1 MMKASIKKMA
11 QYQFSA
17 RRMLID
23 YYEKMYNELPELY
36 EDTEKKLIVERHE
49 DKVTVLIR

>member
-1 MMKASIKKMA
+1 MMKASIKMA

-23 YYEKMYNELPELY
+23 YYEKMYNKEPET
-36 EDTEKKLIVERHE
+36 DKATDKKILVERQE
-49 DKVTVLIR
+49 DRVTVLIR